1 MSTSIITSFF
11 SSYEIVIGKNVREEL
26 DKFVVC
32 KFYLI
37 VHCFHARVQSPTCT
51 TYGKYLLENVMAVQ
65 ILKSG
70 IVWYEFSVNL
80 RIVYRE
86 FSASCKNY
94 LD

>member
-37 VHCFHARVQSPTCT
+37 AHCFHARVQSPTCT
-51 TYGKYLLENVMAVQ
+51 TYGKYLLENIMETE
-65 ILKSG
+65 LF
-70 IVWYEFSVNL
+70 IVNSLLVV
-80 RIVYRE
+80 RIIWTD
-86 FSASCKNY
+86 FPANFDNC
-94 LD
+94 L